1 MELFIATMEDP
12 ATIDRL
18 QIAITGTGAFRRFK
32 DVLSRWPQELQRYY
46 QLSNE
51 RQRGRARA
59 WLAAEGFRPAGAAK
73 PRS

>member
-1 MELFIATMEDP
+1 MEDP
-12 ATIDRL
+12 AIIDRL

-59 WLAAEGFRPAGAAK
+59 WLAAEGLRPAGAANHD
-73 PRS
+73 REHRR